1 LEKLF
6 THKDDGTLWRNALY
20 SIWLSYTTS
29 AIVRIDQA
37 VIQNADKKKRDIE
50 TKFTEEN
57 FHDNENKDSD
67 YSNDFERI
75 EKMRYN
81 ENKFN
86 INTGR
91 NTSYPFIDTDKN
103 LDVDLNEVNI
113 DVKK

>member
-1 LEKLF
+1 MEKLF

-67 YSNDFERI
+67 YSNECEDSDS
-75 EKMRYN
+75 N
-81 ENKFN
+81 EIITD
-86 INTGR
+86 IN
-91 NTSYPFIDTDKN
+91 
-103 LDVDLNEVNI
+103 DLIIYVMHHN
-113 DVKK
+113 